1 MKFKRLC
8 SSADMEVE
16 TTYIKKRRHISSA
29 HPDGHRHLVP
39 AGVPSDLH
47 APA

>member
-1 MKFKRLC
+1 
-8 SSADMEVE
+8 MEVE
-16 TTYIKKRRHISSA
+16 TTYIKRRRHISSA
-29 HPDGHRHLVP
+29 DPDGHRHLVP